1 MHIHKIHR
9 QKHFDF
15 LNENR
20 KDPITG
26 DLIVA
31 GNEVVFCDE
40 CKSAF
45 LKETWEYLGGKHC
58 DSSET
63 LIDFPIQKTLELR
76 VLQDINSLLFPIKG
90 SENESFE
97 CFGYKL
103 DDYFWKKIKVNLRID
118 AQIQKNID
126 LNLSLSIPVLEKNSL
141 YILMGFVVFICLIL
155 GLVIDFSTTGYI
167 FLIAIAL
174 GAIFLPLPF
183 TEYDTR
189 GMEGYELFSFLDKK
203 RALLHFK
210 EDAVLV
216 YFNESKSAYSIEY
229 TDITQ
234 IVFSNQNITICT
246 TNAHQNTFRLVE
258 ISSEQIGKIIHCVY
272 KLSSSTLMIFKNQH
286 PIIKKLVKSLETEY
300 KSIWIE

>member
-31 GNEVVFCDE
+31 GNEVVFCEE

-63 LIDFPIQKTLELR
+63 LINFPIQKTLELR
-76 VLQDINSLLFPIKG
+76 VLQDANSLLFPIKG

-97 CFGYKL
+97 SFGYKL

-118 AQIQKNID
+118 TQIQRT
-126 LNLSLSIPVLEKNSL
+126 VEKNSDFSAIIK
-141 YILMGFVVFICLIL
+141 YIIYTAIGVIVCICIIV
-155 GLVIDFSTTGYI
+155 GMIIDFSDQGYI
-167 FLIAIAL
+167 VLMAIAA
-174 GAIFLPLPF
+174 GFISLPF
-183 TEYDTR
+183 ILDEYGTISI
-189 GMEGYELFSFLDKK
+189 YEPRISFLYPKE
-203 RALLHFK
+203 ALLHFK
-210 EDAVLV
+210 DDAVLV
-216 YFNESKSAYSIEY
+216 YFDKSKSAYSIEY

-258 ISSEQIGKIIHCVY
+258 ISSEQIEKIIHCVY